1 MKFSCAIC
9 AEVYNLTHFKK
20 LLDVAEIFSQ
30 LTSLE
35 VSSLNEVEQLRV
47 CEICHQKLIDFHS
60 FRSLCVAAHT
70 KLSQDHEELSKLC
83 IVKLDE
89 AEFPTDC
96 PGEDGTDVLAD
107 NDASFEEPSL
117 VIEPITSVVVKEE
130 PDAHEYDEERPQDT
144 ASEEEFVPP
153 EPKRRGRKKLVTK
166 EKSAPV
172 TRRVELACHL
182 CDDKFRTQNRLDGH
196 LRMHQGLKPALCKEC
211 GKEFAG
217 WRSLRR
223 HMKEKHLKL
232 DIGYFPCDYEGCT
245 YSYTTR
251 KVLLQHKKK
260 HEPGW
265 VKPVPKKCVCETCGK
280 TFSSNGSL
288 KKHTLI
294 HTGEL
299 QFRCEIC
306 DKRYCTA
313 YKLKVHVMRHQG
325 IKNYE
330 CTYCGQK
337 KTTPDELKRH
347 MNFHTKEKVLNCDLC
362 GQVFLSSGNY
372 SRHLKIVHCGIK
384 NFKCPHCERSFGK
397 AETLKN
403 HIMTHTGEKPY
414 ECAICSKRFI
424 QQCALK
430 THLKTHDK
438 RKKEPKQSSS
448 SSSSSSAAEVQ

>member
-1 MKFSCAIC
+1 MWKAAPGHVPKPCVHSSVASCLIH
-9 AEVYNLTHFKK
+9 T
-20 LLDVAEIFSQ
+20 LLFPSPQ
-30 LTSLE
+30 

-70 KLSQDHEELSKLC
+70 KLSQVWIDRSVYAIFCVRHYGFTFIVSFYIPPQDHEELSKLC

-96 PGEDGTDVLAD
+96 PGEDGNDVLAD

-130 PDAHEYDEERPQDT
+130 PDAHEYDEERPQDS

-280 TFSSNGSL
+280 TFSSAGSL
-288 KKHTLI
+288 KVRTIFILGLKFVSYLLLSCVTETYTHPHGRATVPVRNLRQAVL
-294 HTGEL
+294 HRVQAEGARDAPPGHQEL
-299 QFRCEIC
+299 RVYLLRAEENHPG
-306 DKRYCTA
+306 RA
-313 YKLKVHVMRHQG
+313 EAAHELPHQG
-325 IKNYE
+325 E
-330 CTYCGQK
+330 G
-337 KTTPDELKRH
+337 
-347 MNFHTKEKVLNCDLC
+347 
-362 GQVFLSSGNY
+362 
-372 SRHLKIVHCGIK
+372 
-384 NFKCPHCERSFGK
+384 
-397 AETLKN
+397 AE
-403 HIMTHTGEKPY
+403 M
-414 ECAICSKRFI
+414 
-424 QQCALK
+424 
-430 THLKTHDK
+430 
-438 RKKEPKQSSS
+438 
-448 SSSSSSAAEVQ
+448 